1 VRNGTVDEHQGR
13 FVTVEV
19 SLQTLIETQLY
30 EPLGVRFL
38 ASEHSTG
45 KTHGGRIDM
54 LGIDESVETKVLL
67 GSTETDQTRNV

>member
-1 VRNGTVDEHQGR
+1 VGNGTVDELQGR
-13 FVTVEV
+13 FVTVEK
-19 SLQTLIETQLY
+19 SLQALIETHLY

-38 ASEHSTG
+38 ASEYSTG

-54 LGIDESVETKVLL
+54 LGIDEFVDTKGLL